1 MNLIKVLLIVDPA
14 LRSKVSKLFDYQARS
29 ASHFVGT
36 QLAKH
41 KIETDFRQLVFGVTD
56 LADKPEIESYRPQ
69 SVLVRVHFE
78 KLEYEFACDQGES
91 ALSEYFCK
99 LLKDGFGKTTVL
111 NTRIAELG
119 IVATQ
124 EFIANGFVNSWQYFS
139 KRIPDYGLLRLV
151 CGIDTK
157 KFTLKLFCTN
167 SADGKDQELTVLETP
182 PDELHFHHL
191 LGKVTIAEGVFTLFD
206 KHGAQVKRINL

>member
-1 MNLIKVLLIVDPA
+1 MNLFKVRLIVDPT

-29 ASHFVGT
+29 ASYFVGT

-56 LADKPEIESYRPQ
+56 LAYKPEIESYRPQ
-69 SVLVRVHFE
+69 SVLIRLHFE
-78 KLEYEFACDQGES
+78 KLEYQFACDQGEP

-99 LLKDGFGKTTVL
+99 LLKDGFSKTTVL

-119 IVATQ
+119 VVYTQ

-139 KRIPDYGLLRLV
+139 KRIPVYGLVRLV

-157 KFTLKLFCTN
+157 RFSLKLFCTN
-167 SADGKDQELTVLETP
+167 TADGKDREQTVLETP

-191 LGKVTIAEGVFTLFD
+191 LGKVTIAEGILTLLD
-206 KHGAQVKRINL
+206 KHGTQVKRISL